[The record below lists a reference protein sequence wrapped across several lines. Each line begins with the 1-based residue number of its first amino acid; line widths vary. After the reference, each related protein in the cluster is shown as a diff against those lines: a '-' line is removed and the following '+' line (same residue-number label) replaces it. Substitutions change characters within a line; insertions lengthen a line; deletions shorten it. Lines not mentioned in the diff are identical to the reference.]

1 MPSNHF
7 IPCHP
12 LFPLPSFFCSIRVF
26 YNESVL
32 CIRWPK
38 YRSFSFS
45 ISPSNEYSGLISF
58 KFDWL
63 DLLAGIALMFL
74 ALAGRFRFTLPP
86 GKSIKNFE
94 NRMVCLGSRRFSDSK
109 WRQSEAFLLPQWGFW
124 MAESPPCVGDA
135 EYKGLLSPGLF
146 FLWRSGA
153 IGMPASYCTLM
164 IEPHLLVGT
173 VTVLDLHSCSFSLH
187 VVRDSGLAPRTGS
200 PPSGLQSSPLLS
212 SMFIHP

>member
-1 MPSNHF
+1 MSGFPVHHQLPELSQTRPSSSDAIQPF
-7 IPCHP
+7 HP
-12 LFPLPSFFCSIRVF
+12 LSPPFPPAFILLQHRVF

-109 WRQSEAFLLPQWGFW
+109 WRQSEAFLLPQ
-124 MAESPPCVGDA
+124 
-135 EYKGLLSPGLF
+135 
-146 FLWRSGA
+146 
-153 IGMPASYCTLM
+153 
-164 IEPHLLVGT
+164 
-173 VTVLDLHSCSFSLH
+173 
-187 VVRDSGLAPRTGS
+187 
-200 PPSGLQSSPLLS
+200 
-212 SMFIHP
+212 